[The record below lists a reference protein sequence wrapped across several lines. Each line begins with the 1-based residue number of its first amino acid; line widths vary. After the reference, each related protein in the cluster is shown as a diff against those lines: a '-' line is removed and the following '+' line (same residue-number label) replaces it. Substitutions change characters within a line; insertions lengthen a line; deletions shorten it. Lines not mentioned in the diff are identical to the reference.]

1 MSTSR
6 SRGDRWREGT
16 AVVLVV
22 LAGAAYL
29 WMQLRQGWIPHD
41 EGTLGQSALR
51 VLRGELPHADFDAM
65 YTGGLAV
72 LNALAFEVAGARLM
86 VPRVVLWGAF
96 VLWLPASYWIARRFA
111 GPLPSA
117 AAVLL
122 MVVWSVPNYPA
133 AMPSWYNLF
142 LATLGTAALIR
153 YLDTRRR
160 RWLVAAGVCG
170 GLSVLFKIIG
180 VYFLAAAGLFLVAL
194 EQSRSS
200 GTDPASEGDPGAAGP
215 GVRRP
220 VAYRVVVAAVLV
232 AGLAVLARTVDYPGR
247 IGNVVYFV
255 LPVALLI
262 VFLAWAERSVA
273 PTGSSRRFRGVSST
287 AGPLLLGAAVP
298 VALYLVPYVARAGVD
313 ELLRGLFV
321 LPVRRLSGAATPMP
335 GPRTWGTALVF
346 LAPAVVAAR
355 VSSGTRWI
363 VAATAAAAG
372 GWIVLSAAER
382 SFYRAAWTSIRPLLP
397 LVVAGGVALLAR
409 RHEAAGGEGLDRDGL
424 AAFAVLAVV
433 ALCSLVQFPFGAPIY
448 FMYVG
453 PLLVLGALAALSLS
467 RRLTPASPVVL
478 VLLCL
483 QLIFAA
489 RWLNT
494 GFIKKMGLWYKP
506 SDQTAKLDLTRAK
519 LLVSESEKGEYE
531 RLVAAIRDH
540 GGGPYIYAGPD
551 SPEVYF
557 LAGRRNPT
565 RALFEF
571 LSVDDLRGRELLD
584 VLGEHD
590 VGVVAINRHPSFSDP
605 LEEATLER
613 LRDRYPRH
621 TEIGHFILRWR

>member
-1 MSTSR
+1 MSAATYSR
-6 SRGDRWREGT
+6 DRLREGV
-16 AVVLVV
+16 AVALVV

-72 LNALAFEVAGARLM
+72 LNALAFEVAGIRLM

-96 VLWLPASYWIARRFA
+96 VLWLPVSYWIARRFA
-111 GPLPSA
+111 EPLPSA

-122 MVVWSVPNYPA
+122 MIVWSVPNYPA

-142 LATLGTAALIR
+142 LATLGTAALLR
-153 YLDTRRR
+153 YLETCRR
-160 RWLVAAGVCG
+160 RWLVAAGFCG
-170 GLSVLFKIIG
+170 GASVLFKIIG
-180 VYFLAAAGLFLVAL
+180 IYFLAAAGLFLVAL
-194 EQSRSS
+194 QQSRTS
-200 GTDPASEGDPGAAGP
+200 DGAAVSAVER
-215 GVRRP
+215 GVGEGHGRSP
-220 VAYRVVVAAVLV
+220 LAFRVVVA
-232 AGLAVLARTVDYPGR
+232 GVLAGALAALAWTVDYPGR
-247 IGNVVYFV
+247 IGNTVYFV
-255 LPVALLI
+255 LPVALLV
-262 VFLAWAERSVA
+262 VFLGWAERSVT
-273 PTGSSRRFRGVSST
+273 PTGSSRRFRGIAAT

-298 VALYLVPYVARAGVD
+298 VAVYLVPYALRGGVD

-321 LPVRRLSGAATPMP
+321 LPVRRLSGAASPMP
-335 GPRTWGTALVF
+335 GPETWGTALVF
-346 LAPAVVAAR
+346 LAPAVVAAHL
-355 VSSGTRWI
+355 SSGARWF
-363 VAATAAAAG
+363 VAGAAAAAG
-372 GWIVLSAAER
+372 GWVVMNGAER

-409 RHEAAGGEGLDRDGL
+409 RHEAAGGDGL
-424 AAFAVLAVV
+424 GREEVAAFAVLAVV

-448 FMYVG
+448 FMYVA
-453 PLLVLGALAALSLS
+453 PLLVLGALAALSLT
-467 RRLTPASPVVL
+467 RRLTPSSPVVL
-478 VLLCL
+478 VLVCL
-483 QLIFAA
+483 QLAFAA

-506 SDQTAKLDLTRAK
+506 SDQTAELDLPRAS
-519 LLVSESEKGEYE
+519 LLVPEFEKGEYE
-531 RLVAAIRDH
+531 RLVAAMREHDA
-540 GGGPYIYAGPD
+540 GPYVYAGPD

-557 LAGRRNPT
+557 LAERRNPT

-571 LSVDDLRGRELLD
+571 LSVDDLRRGELLD
-584 VLGEHD
+584 VLREHD

-605 LEEATLER
+605 LEEETLEM
-613 LRDRYPRH
+613 LRRRYPRR